1 VKTGLE
7 ITFELLSAT
16 ENEAAVDALLP
27 ALNSPHEKIQEGAVR
42 TLLDRRSLA
51 GQRELIR
58 TWPQAIQRWPELL
71 DAQRGRM
78 SPALRE
84 AVLGDDPT
92 LFAHACQAL
101 LWLREY
107 DLLSAL
113 LSVLEDDSNP
123 RCRDAANTALE
134 LVDLLYQE
142 LASPRDYRSRRD
154 PQLVRRH
161 LTSTLEESVARY
173 ARHRKKEVLE
183 SLLVLSPRDSAALKQ
198 LLHDPFHSAYLD
210 MVDVLLHSERGGV
223 LRLLLGYLED
233 PHPPTAALSALARR
247 QDLRF
252 IRHLLKKIGYEPS
265 AAAAAN
271 LKKLEAI
278 PWLQSQF
285 ELLNDLDDA
294 AQHSAVKMLMAS
306 GIKRLEAF
314 HVIEHLAIH
323 GTPGGR
329 RAACEALAQF
339 QGLEAS
345 SLTLR
350 ALEDPDPFV
359 QAAGA
364 RQLRQRGIPGA
375 LPKLL
380 ELLESRYEVVR
391 NAVRESLAEFQ
402 FKRFL
407 SAYDSLD
414 PEVRGSTAALVRKVD
429 PECLPLLV
437 EEMQSSVRS
446 RRMRGIEIAVAM
458 HAVRDVESALI
469 GLTSD
474 EDHHVRAE
482 AARALGQSNSPQA
495 QQALLDLMSD
505 RSHVVQEAARQGLS
519 EQSLRSRFPTLP
531 SSGPIGG
538 GMPVYE

>member
-1 VKTGLE
+1 MKTGLE
-7 ITFELLSAT
+7 KTFELLSAT

-27 ALNSPHEKIQEGAVR
+27 TLGSPHEKIQEGVVR
-42 TLLDRRSLA
+42 ALLERRSLA

-58 TWPQAIQRWPELL
+58 TWPQAVERWPDIL

-78 SPALRE
+78 STALRE
-84 AVLGDDPT
+84 AVLGDDPAA
-92 LFAHACQAL
+92 FAHACQAL

-113 LSVLEDDSNP
+113 LNVLEDDSNP
-123 RCRDAANTALE
+123 RANEAANTALE
-134 LVDLLYQE
+134 LVEMLYQE

-154 PQLVRRH
+154 PQQVRRH
-161 LTSTLEESVARY
+161 LTTTLEESVARY
-173 ARHRKKEVLE
+173 ARHRRKEVLE
-183 SLLVLSPRDSAALKQ
+183 ALLMLAPRDSAALKQ
-198 LLHDPFHSAYLD
+198 LLHDPFNSAYLD
-210 MVDVLLHSERGGV
+210 LVDVLLHSQRGGV
-223 LRLLLGYLED
+223 LRLLLSFLED
-233 PHPPTAALSALARR
+233 PHPPTAALAALARR
-247 QDLRF
+247 QDLKF

-265 AAAAAN
+265 TAAAAN
-271 LKKLEAI
+271 LKKVESV
-278 PWLQSQF
+278 PWLQSHPD
-285 ELLNDLDDA
+285 LLDALDDA
-294 AQHSAVKMLMAS
+294 AQHSAVQLLMAS

-314 HVIEHLAIH
+314 KVIERLAVH

-329 RAACEALAQF
+329 RAAYEALAQF
-339 QGLEAS
+339 HGLEAS

-350 ALEDPDPFV
+350 ALDDADPFV

-375 LPKLL
+375 LPRLL

-391 NAVRESLAEFQ
+391 NAVRESLAEFH

-407 SAYDSLD
+407 ATYDSLD
-414 PEVRGSTAALVRKVD
+414 TEVRNSSAALVRKVD
-429 PECLPLLV
+429 PQCLPLLV

-446 RRMRGIEIAVAM
+446 RRLRAVEIVVAM
-458 HAVRDVESALI
+458 NSVRDVESAVI

-482 AARALGQSNSPQA
+482 AARALGQSNSAPA
-495 QQALLDLMSD
+495 QQALLDLLSD
-505 RSHVVQEAARQGLS
+505 RSHLVQETARQGLG
-519 EQSLRSRFPTLP
+519 EQSLRGRLP
-531 SSGPIGG
+531 SLPPTGPFGG